1 MTETK
6 KPMISTGSMLNSSE
20 GIIATGALAAL
31 TQQLTTTSDPIAQV
45 GLGIAIAIL
54 AVGYGL
60 ARGRAKSSG
69 ADA

>member
-20 GIIATGALAAL
+20 GIICTGALAAL
-31 TQQLTTTSDPIAQV
+31 TQQLTSATDPIAQV

-60 ARGRAKSSG
+60 ARGKAKSSG
-69 ADA
+69 GDA